1 MPFELG
7 LAVAQSVRNR
17 RENWYVCETLPHRIN
32 KSLSDLNGTDVR
44 IHGGT
49 VRGVF
54 GALCDVFVRKT
65 RQPSVQD
72 IYRTYL
78 VLRRN
83 LRSIMRRAG
92 ARDPYG
98 ARVFQDLIV
107 AAKTEL
113 LMYTGQLKRNR

>member
-7 LAVAQSVRNR
+7 LAVAQGTANR
-17 RENWYVCETLPHRIN
+17 RQTWSVCETVPYRIN

-54 GALCDVFVRKT
+54 GALCDIFVRKT
-65 RQPSVQD
+65 QQPSVQEMYG
-72 IYRTYL
+72 IYL

-83 LRSIMRRAG
+83 LPTIMGQAG

-98 ARVFQDLIV
+98 ARVFRDLV
-107 AAKTEL
+107 FAARAE
-113 LMYTGQLKRNR
+113 QLALVRK

>member
-7 LAVAQSVRNR
+7 LAVAQSTMR
-17 RENWYVCETLPHRIN
+17 RGEEWYVCEAVQHRLS

-65 RQPSVQD
+65 QQPSVQEM
-72 IYRTYL
+72 YRIYL

-83 LRSIMRRAG
+83 LPRIMRQAG
-92 ARDPYG
+92 AKDPYG
-98 ARVFQDLIV
+98 ARVFQDLIF
-107 AAKTEL
+107 AARAEQLAL
-113 LMYTGQLKRNR
+113 LRHSH

>member
-7 LAVAQSVRNR
+7 LGVAQDAGNKRQT
-17 RENWYVCETLPHRIN
+17 WYVCETVPYRIN

-44 IHGGT
+44 IHDGT

-54 GALCDVFVRKT
+54 GALCEIFVRKT

-72 IYRTYL
+72 RYRIYL

-83 LRSIMRRAG
+83 LPRIKKQAG
-92 ARDPYG
+92 AKDPYG
-98 ARVFQDLIV
+98 AQVFRDLV
-107 AAKTEL
+107 FAARAEQLAL
-113 LMYTGQLKRNR
+113 LRG